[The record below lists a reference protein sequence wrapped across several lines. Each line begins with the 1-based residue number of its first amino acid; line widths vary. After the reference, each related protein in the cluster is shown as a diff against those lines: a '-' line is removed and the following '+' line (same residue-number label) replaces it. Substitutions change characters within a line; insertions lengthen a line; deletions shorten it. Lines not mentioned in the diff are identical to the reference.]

1 MIIDKNL
8 KKHTCFQLIDE
19 CIEFYKD
26 LSHSTLGFLTYYE
39 LGVIYNLD
47 SDIFLSINN
56 SLKSIKQILS
66 SGQVNDAYALIR
78 KFYDVIIINTY
89 EIIILK
95 DEMNSKKFNIERV
108 NRWFSGDE
116 KLPRFGEMNKVINN
130 NVDLGNI
137 NKMFKKDDR
146 YPQIRDRCNDHT
158 HYNFFQYMQQNIE
171 IVVSNPELILNR
183 IRDDLQDLV
192 ILHFG
197 YLFTLN
203 AYYMSASEYIDSLDF
218 NREPPKGSQYWVARF
233 AQDFFNKIV
242 KTRRPDIADIIIN
255 ESYMNLE

>member
-19 CIEFYKD
+19 CIGFYKD
-26 LSHSTLGFLTYYE
+26 LSHSALGFLTYYE

-47 SDIFLSINN
+47 SDIFLSISN

-108 NRWFSGDE
+108 NRWFSSLVE
-116 KLPRFGEMNKVINN
+116 TKN
-130 NVDLGNI
+130 
-137 NKMFKKDDR
+137 
-146 YPQIRDRCNDHT
+146 C
-158 HYNFFQYMQQNIE
+158 
-171 IVVSNPELILNR
+171 
-183 IRDDLQDLV
+183 QDL
-192 ILHFG
+192 
-197 YLFTLN
+197 
-203 AYYMSASEYIDSLDF
+203 
-218 NREPPKGSQYWVARF
+218 AR
-233 AQDFFNKIV
+233 
-242 KTRRPDIADIIIN
+242 
-255 ESYMNLE
+255 